1 MQFSV
6 FFSVLYFFVFVC
18 LFVLLCSGS
27 CGLIQINVYMYVF
40 YQLVSSVV
48 TLNTSVTAKVKNA
61 IKTTVLKL
69 HNYLLMKLKLKLMNI
84 VLYQS
89 PQTVAIPFLFDG
101 IRHCHWKHVKRLVY
115 SDSCRLMHSN
125 ILSADHSSQYISYD
139 YYTYEGL
146 AVTEKCLSDL
156 HALCVLK
163 LILFHIGWTRA
174 PL

>member
-1 MQFSV
+1 
-6 FFSVLYFFVFVC
+6 
-18 LFVLLCSGS
+18 
-27 CGLIQINVYMYVF
+27 MYVF

-101 IRHCHWKHVKRLVY
+101 IRHCH
-115 SDSCRLMHSN
+115 
-125 ILSADHSSQYISYD
+125 
-139 YYTYEGL
+139 
-146 AVTEKCLSDL
+146 
-156 HALCVLK
+156 
-163 LILFHIGWTRA
+163 
-174 PL
+174 